1 MSKQWLYFQAS
12 INLCHCKSFLFL
24 ELESHISRS
33 QSTHKSKKK
42 RASLLSN
49 PIYENLHYVNKNF
62 QPDFHKD
69 GKK

>member
-1 MSKQWLYFQAS
+1 MV
-12 INLCHCKSFLFL
+12 NHFLFL

-33 QSTHKSKKK
+33 QSTHKAKKK

-49 PIYENLHYVNKNF
+49 PTYENLHYVNKNF

-69 GKK
+69 GKKK